1 MASRVGAPSMPIATA
16 ADAVLD
22 DRDLRHM
29 RDFVS
34 VLSGFERCSSAEATA
49 SLRHLLLNAVQLK
62 SSGACGATHER
73 ACGAR
78 WKQMRHATTRSAG
91 GCLRMTRTS
100 PGKRIQCIGIAAT
113 RALASCVVPRVA
125 ASFMTQCTAHT
136 VDGVRRSRDCASRMY
151 RYCANPFCG
160 FVIRGARPSH
170 IEHVPSC
177 TRLGLPR
184 SGRSRTGPA
193 AEASTSLPSTRPMRR
208 AAHEAPRERRH
219 LPLHGTWRA
228 RRPRAHSRT
237 GGYGGLGGEVLAL
250 DDLARRIGHDIS
262 ARPIRLLKIDCE
274 GCEWEAFVDVAERAP
289 HVLEHVCTL
298 VLEIHVTRSLQMNS
312 TAEPPPTSSA
322 SPRSGAC
329 TWSRRAS
336 ASGSCTP
343 TLARAFDREVP
354 NELRELGLDP
364 SVCCY
369 EIGLRREAAHCRE
382 EA

>member
-1 MASRVGAPSMPIATA
+1 MPIATA

-49 SLRHLLLNAVQLK
+49 SLRHLLATRFNSEQRRMWRNPRKGVWRSLEANAPCDDTQRWWVSPHDTNVTWQAHPMYRHCCNKGVGIVRCPGGRILHDAVHSAHCGRSK
-62 SSGACGATHER
+62 AVAGLCESDVPLLCESFLRLRDPRRSSVSHR
-73 ACGAR
+73 ARPVVYSFGIAKEWAFEDWAGGGGFDVFAFDPTDASHSAHTKHHAKGVTFHYMGLGAR
-78 WKQMRHATTRSAG
+78 GGRAG
-91 GCLRMTRTS
+91 
-100 PGKRIQCIGIAAT
+100 
-113 RALASCVVPRVA
+113 AL
-125 ASFMTQCTAHT
+125 
-136 VDGVRRSRDCASRMY
+136 
-151 RYCANPFCG
+151 
-160 FVIRGARPSH
+160 
-170 IEHVPSC
+170 
-177 TRLGLPR
+177 
-184 SGRSRTGPA
+184 
-193 AEASTSLPSTRPMRR
+193 
-208 AAHEAPRERRH
+208 
-219 LPLHGTWRA
+219 
-228 RRPRAHSRT
+228 RT

-312 TAEPPPTSSA
+312 TADLKRFATFWRLYVVEAGFRFWFLHTNP
-322 SPRSGAC
+322 GA
-329 TWSRRAS
+329 
-336 ASGSCTP
+336 
-343 TLARAFDREVP
+343 AFDREVP

-382 EA
+382 DGGGVQVTATGPRP